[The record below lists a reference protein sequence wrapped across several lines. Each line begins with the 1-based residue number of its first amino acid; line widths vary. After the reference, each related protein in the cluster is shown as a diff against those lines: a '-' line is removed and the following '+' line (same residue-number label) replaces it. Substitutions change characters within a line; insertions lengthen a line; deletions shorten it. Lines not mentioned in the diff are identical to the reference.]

1 MFELNAGKT
10 LDFHYA
16 FWLLVKKKVSTDP
29 ILDSQRDHFLVI
41 VNIAD
46 NGSKLVCLNLER
58 HLQVNIQ
65 EYTINDQ
72 PKQRGLGGS
81 RQIHI
86 MISMRR
92 FITSLLLSWN
102 LNST

>member
-1 MFELNAGKT
+1 MMI
-10 LDFHYA
+10 D
-16 FWLLVKKKVSTDP
+16 DM
-29 ILDSQRDHFLVI
+29 I
-41 VNIAD
+41 VWIFIIMH
-46 NGSKLVCLNLER
+46 NGFRLVCLNLER